1 MKIIGLTGR
10 ARAGKDTAAGIIIE
24 WAKEHGADFII
35 RQGFADLL
43 KLSAFRALGGSPDV
57 PLAEAVRFCDE
68 LKQDGGD
75 LEVTLPTEPLDPIRS
90 YALTG
95 REFLQRY
102 GTEAHRDVFGT
113 DFWVDALFAHVEA
126 NGPDFGYD
134 LLVIPDCRF
143 DNEVAAVVAHGG
155 EVWEVTRPQHDDE
168 LKSGL
173 EHTSELGVNP
183 ELVSVVINNN
193 GTLDSLRATIHSVCE
208 EKLEAGE

>member
-10 ARAGKDTAAGIIIE
+10 ARAGKDTAAGIVLE
-24 WAKEHGADFII
+24 WAGEHGGDFIV

-43 KLSAFRALGGSPDV
+43 KLSAFRALGGSPSV
-57 PLAEAVRFCDE
+57 LIEKAVQFCDE
-68 LKQDGGD
+68 LKQDGGE
-75 LEVTLPTEPLDPIRS
+75 LEVTLPTEPLSPIRS

-95 REFLQRY
+95 REFLQDY
-102 GTEAHRDVFGT
+102 GTEAHRDVFGS
-113 DFWVDALFAHVEA
+113 DFWVEALFDYVEA
-126 NGPDFGYD
+126 NGPEFGYD

-143 DNEVAAVVAHGG
+143 DNEAAAVVARGG
-155 EVWEVTRPQHDDE
+155 EVWEVTRPQHEDE

-173 EHTSELGVNP
+173 KHTSEAGVNP

>member
-10 ARAGKDTAAGIIIE
+10 ARAGKDTAAGIVIE

-43 KLSAFRALGGSPDV
+43 KLSAFRALGGSPDI

-75 LEVTLPTEPLDPIRS
+75 LEVTLPTGSLDPIRS
-90 YALTG
+90 YAITG

-143 DNEVAAVVAHGG
+143 DNEAAAVVAHGG
-155 EVWEVTRPQHDDE
+155 EVWEVTRPQHEDE

-173 EHTSELGVNP
+173 EHTSEAGVSSN
-183 ELVSVVINNN
+183 LVSVRINNN
-193 GTLDSLRATIHSVCE
+193 STLESLTTTIHSVCE
-208 EKLEAGE
+208 EKLEVAE

>member
-10 ARAGKDTAAGIIIE
+10 ARAGKDTAAGIIMD
-24 WAKEHGADFII
+24 WAGENGADFRI

-43 KLSAFRALGGSPDV
+43 KLSAFRALGGASSV
-57 PLAEAVRFCDE
+57 PIEKAVKFCDE
-68 LKQDGGD
+68 LKQDEGR
-75 LEVTLPTEPLDPIRS
+75 LTITLPTEPLDPIRE
-90 YALTG
+90 YGITG
-95 REFLQRY
+95 REFLQWY

-113 DFWVDALFAHVEA
+113 DFWVEALFDHVEA

-143 DNEVAAVVAHGG
+143 DNEAAAVVAHGG
-155 EVWEVTRPQHDDE
+155 EVWEVTRPQHEDE

-173 EHTSELGVNP
+173 EHTSEAGVNP
-183 ELVSVVINNN
+183 DFVSVRINND

-208 EKLEAGE
+208 EKLEGAK